1 MIPCTFRAI
10 EELQPGAKWQAVFEE
25 AWPAYERWFLK
36 EGEDARA
43 SYATS
48 VRMLRSYMPELV
60 PVHERFVALA
70 GGDDLAAR
78 LLTLYKPPAYIAFC
92 SQGAVTKD
100 TPVLVRNYDY
110 TPALFEGVILSTK
123 LGDRRV
129 IGTSDCLWGLLDGM
143 NDAGRLRRSRSAD
156 AASSATASG
165 SRWSSATSSRPA
177 RRWGSESRPV
187 APAVS
192 HGAQPDDA
200 RSHGEGGHGLR
211 LAGSRAGVPRCSGR
225 HEPPGEGGVGGTG
238 EGDEDGRTRTA
249 HPGAPGGPGPHHRRL
264 RARVPSAAAA
274 QQGLRPGDGDDLH
287 GRVLAHGGAGR
298 VPLARPHVAA
308 VIRRVRRGI
317 DTAILRTDDGR
328 PR

>member
-10 EELQPGAKWQAVFEE
+10 EELQPGPKWQAIFEE
-25 AWPAYERWFLK
+25 TWPAYERWFLK

-78 LLTLYKPPAYIAFC
+78 LLTLYRPPAYIAFC

-110 TPALFEGVILSTK
+110 TPALFEGVILSTR

-143 NDAGRLRRSRSAD
+143 NDAGLVASLTFGGRRVVGDGFGIPLVVRYILETCETVAEARAVLLRLPYHMAHNLTLLDRTGDAVTAFVSPDREPVFRSL
-156 AASSATASG
+156 
-165 SRWSSATSSRPA
+165 
-177 RRWGSESRPV
+177 PV
-187 APAVS
+187 ATNHQVKVEWPE
-192 HGAQPDDA
+192 QA
-200 RSHGEGGHGLR
+200 R
-211 LAGSRAGVPRCSGR
+211 V
-225 HEPPGEGGVGGTG
+225 
-238 EGDEDGRTRTA
+238 TRTVERERHIEELIEDPELTTERFA
-249 HPGAPGGPGPHHRRL
+249 
-264 RARVPSAAAA
+264 RAF
-274 QQGLRPGDGDDLH
+274 LRPPLHSTAFDLEMGTIYTAAYWPTE
-287 GRVLAHGGAGR
+287 GRVEYLWPDHTWQQSFGGFVEGS
-298 VPLARPHVAA
+298 H
-308 VIRRVRRGI
+308 
-317 DTAILRTDDGR
+317 TAILRTDDGR
-328 PR
+328 S